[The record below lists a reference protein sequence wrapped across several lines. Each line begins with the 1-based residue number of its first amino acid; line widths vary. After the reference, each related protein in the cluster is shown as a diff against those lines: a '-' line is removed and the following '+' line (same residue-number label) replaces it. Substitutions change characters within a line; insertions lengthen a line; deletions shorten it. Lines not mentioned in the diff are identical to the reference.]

1 MQACI
6 ALSSWSV
13 KLNPIR
19 EYVPNPY
26 APCLILFS
34 AIHWL
39 NNIRPCAS
47 TQKDTKVL
55 YVLWITFIVFDFS
68 KSMLLLTV
76 GILLTHQMI
85 SHFGFDTHSHSTF
98 T

>member
-1 MQACI
+1 M
-6 ALSSWSV
+6 LDSV
-13 KLNPIR
+13 
-19 EYVPNPY
+19 
-26 APCLILFS
+26 
-34 AIHWL
+34 IHFP

-68 KSMLLLTV
+68 KSMLLLTT
-76 GILLTHQMI
+76 GILLTHRMI
-85 SHFGFDTHSHSTF
+85 SHIGFDSYSHSTF